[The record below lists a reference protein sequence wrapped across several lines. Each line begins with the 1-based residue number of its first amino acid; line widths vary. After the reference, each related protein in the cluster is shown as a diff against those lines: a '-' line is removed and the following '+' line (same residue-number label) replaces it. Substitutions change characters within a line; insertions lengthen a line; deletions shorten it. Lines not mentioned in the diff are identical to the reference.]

1 DPDAKVEMI
10 VDGKTITD
18 NAAPIDLK
26 VGDNEVTVVVTAPD
40 GTQETYTV
48 VVTREDANVKP
59 SDNAGLS
66 DIVVSDGTLSP
77 AFNTDTKDYSVDVPN
92 ETDSIVITPKSI
104 DPDAK
109 VEMIVDG
116 KTITDPTAP
125 IDLKVGDNEVT
136 VVVTAPDGTQETYT
150 VIVTREDAN

>member
-1 DPDAKVEMI
+1 DITVSEGTLSPIFNTDTKGYTVDVPNGTNSIIVTPTPRDPDAKVEMI

-26 VGDNEVTVVVTAPD
+26 VGDNEVTVVMTAPD

-48 VVTREDANVKP
+48 VVTREP
-59 SDNAGLS
+59 SNDAGLA
-66 DIVVSDGTLSP
+66 DITVSEGTLSP
-77 AFNTDTKDYSVDVPN
+77 IFNTDTKGYTVDVPN
-92 ETDSIVITPKSI
+92 GTNSIIVTPTPK

-116 KTITDPTAP
+116 KTITD
-125 IDLKVGDNEVT
+125 N
-136 VVVTAPDGTQETYT
+136 
-150 VIVTREDAN
+150 